1 LQKRRIMMQNTCRCS
16 IIFFLAL
23 IALLLGSSIRGCEQ
37 PASPLSPAISA
48 SPSSFDFSAEQGAA
62 NPSSQTLQI
71 QNSGGGTLAWSAT
84 DDADWLTLSL
94 ANASSTAEAN
104 EVTISVNVAGLSP
117 GDYTATITISAPQV
131 SNSPWEVPV
140 SLTITPI
147 IPTASYDVSVSV
159 SPLSQTGLPGHTLD
173 YNITITNRG
182 TEADTYDL
190 SITSHQDWAL
200 TAPSTTSEIASV
212 ASEGITLS
220 LAIPQNAAAGTED
233 QITIIA
239 TSQSDS
245 AASGSATCTA
255 VVAMEEEQPEEQ
267 PPPITPPASLS
278 ISPSSTTKSPGDT
291 FEITILVDA
300 AAYDLMGIDVE
311 LSYDS
316 EAMSTSEAQITAH
329 NLLGGLEI
337 GPTITD
343 GEVRYALVNS
353 TPQADVEGSLM
364 SIEFAVSNTAS
375 GTYDLTITVADLAD
389 EIGKIISAVVTND
402 GLIIV
407 Q

>member
-1 LQKRRIMMQNTCRCS
+1 MQNTCRCS
-16 IIFFLAL
+16 TVFFPAL
-23 IALLLGSSIRGCEQ
+23 IALLLVSLIRGCEQ

-48 SPSSFDFSAEQGAA
+48 SPSSFNFSAEQGAA

-94 ANASSTAEAN
+94 ANASSAAEAN
-104 EVTISVNVAGLSP
+104 EVTISVNIAGLSP
-117 GDYTATITISAPQV
+117 GHYSATITISAPEA
-131 SNSPWEVPV
+131 SNSPQEVPV

-147 IPTASYDVSVSV
+147 IPTAGYYVSVSA

-173 YNITITNRG
+173 YTITITNRG

-212 ASEGITLS
+212 ASERITLS
-220 LAIPQNAAAGTED
+220 LTIPQNAAAQTED

-239 TSQSDS
+239 TSQSDP
-245 AASGSATCTA
+245 AASDSATCTA
-255 VVAMEEEQPEEQ
+255 VVVMEEEQPEEQ

-291 FEITILVDA
+291 FAITILVDA

-329 NLLGGLEI
+329 NLLDGMEI

-343 GEVRYALVNS
+343 GEVRYALVNVVEA
-353 TPQADVEGSLM
+353 QADVEGSLM

-375 GTYDLTITVADLAD
+375 GTYDLTITKADLVD
-389 EIGKIISAVVTND
+389 KDGEIISGVVTNN
-402 GLIIV
+402 GLVVV

>member
-1 LQKRRIMMQNTCRCS
+1 MMQNTCRCS
-16 IIFFLAL
+16 TVFFPAL
-23 IALLLGSSIRGCEQ
+23 IALLLVSLIRGCEQ

-48 SPSSFDFSAEQGAA
+48 SPSSFNFSAEQGAA

-94 ANASSTAEAN
+94 ANASSAAEAN
-104 EVTISVNVAGLSP
+104 EVTISVNIAGLSP
-117 GDYTATITISAPQV
+117 GHYSATITISAPEA
-131 SNSPWEVPV
+131 SNSPQEVPV

-147 IPTASYDVSVSV
+147 IPTAGYYVSVSA

-173 YNITITNRG
+173 YTITITNRG

-212 ASEGITLS
+212 ASESITLS
-220 LAIPQNAAAGTED
+220 LTIPQNAAAQTED

-239 TSQSDS
+239 TSQSDP
-245 AASGSATCTA
+245 AASDSATCTA
-255 VVAMEEEQPEEQ
+255 VVVMEEEQPEEQ
-267 PPPITPPASLS
+267 PPSITPPASLS

-291 FEITILVDA
+291 FAITILVDA

-311 LSYDS
+311 VGYDS
-316 EAMSTSEAQITAH
+316 DAMTTSEAQITGN
-329 NLLGGLEI
+329 NLLGDMEI

-343 GEVRYALVNS
+343 GEV
-353 TPQADVEGSLM
+353 
-364 SIEFAVSNTAS
+364 
-375 GTYDLTITVADLAD
+375 
-389 EIGKIISAVVTND
+389 
-402 GLIIV
+402 
-407 Q
+407 

>member
-1 LQKRRIMMQNTCRCS
+1 
-16 IIFFLAL
+16 
-23 IALLLGSSIRGCEQ
+23 
-37 PASPLSPAISA
+37 
-48 SPSSFDFSAEQGAA
+48 
-62 NPSSQTLQI
+62 
-71 QNSGGGTLAWSAT
+71 
-84 DDADWLTLSL
+84 
-94 ANASSTAEAN
+94 
-104 EVTISVNVAGLSP
+104 
-117 GDYTATITISAPQV
+117 
-131 SNSPWEVPV
+131 VPV
-140 SLTITPI
+140 SLSITPI
-147 IPTASYDVSVSV
+147 IPTEGYYVSVSA

-173 YNITITNRG
+173 YTITITNRG

-220 LAIPQNAAAGTED
+220 LTIPQNAAAQTED

-239 TSQSDS
+239 TSQSDPT
-245 AASGSATCTA
+245 ASDSATCTA
-255 VVAMEEEQPEEQ
+255 VVVMEEEQPEEQ
-267 PPPITPPASLS
+267 PPSITPPASLS

-291 FEITILVDA
+291 FSITILVDA

-329 NLLGGLEI
+329 NLLGGMEI
-337 GPTITD
+337 GPTLSD
-343 GEVRYALVNS
+343 EKVRYALVNT

-375 GTYDLTITVADLAD
+375 GTYDLTITKADLVD
-389 EIGKIISAVVTND
+389 KDGEIISGVVTNN
-402 GLIIV
+402 GLVVV

>member
-1 LQKRRIMMQNTCRCS
+1 MQNTCRCS
-16 IIFFLAL
+16 TVFFPAL
-23 IALLLGSSIRGCEQ
+23 IALLLVSLIRGCEQ

-48 SPSSFDFSAEQGAA
+48 SPSSFNFSAEQGAA

-94 ANASSTAEAN
+94 ANASSAAEAN
-104 EVTISVNVAGLSP
+104 EVTISVNIAGLSP
-117 GDYTATITISAPQV
+117 GHYSATITISAPEA
-131 SNSPWEVPV
+131 SNSPQEVPV

-147 IPTASYDVSVSV
+147 IPTAGYYVSVSA

-173 YNITITNRG
+173 YTITITNRG

-212 ASEGITLS
+212 ASESITLS
-220 LAIPQNAAAGTED
+220 LTIPQNAAAQTED

-239 TSQSDS
+239 TSQSDP
-245 AASGSATCTA
+245 AASDSATCTA
-255 VVAMEEEQPEEQ
+255 VVVMEEEQPEEQ

-291 FEITILVDA
+291 FAITILVDA

-329 NLLGGLEI
+329 NLLDGMEI

-343 GEVRYALVNS
+343 GEVRYALVNVVEA
-353 TPQADVEGSLM
+353 QADVEGSLM

-375 GTYDLTITVADLAD
+375 GTYDLTITKADLVD
-389 EIGKIISAVVTND
+389 KDGEIISGVVTNN
-402 GLIIV
+402 GLVVV